1 MKKISIL
8 IIMILMLASLTYAA
22 SKIGDSA
29 EIKITVIS
37 QEPDPV
43 QPGQTVDLRF
53 KIENLGGGG
62 TDNLIIEILPEYP
75 FSLYKGSAE
84 KSLGSMQ
91 AYQHGEEGIIALY
104 NLKVDEGAVEGTNY
118 INIRYKFGETGEW
131 RTVKDLEIRIRTQDL
146 VVSVESIET
155 EPELV
160 SPGDEF
166 DLKLTIRNNA
176 DSIIRDVKVKL
187 DVSSTTVP
195 VAPSSSLGEQQIPQ
209 INQNTAK
216 IMDFRLIA
224 LPDSEGGVYK
234 IPVNISYTDN
244 TGTIFKKNDYISL
257 KISSTPDL
265 LVAID
270 KSEITKKVR
279 QGTITVK
286 IVNRGLTNLKLMS
299 AKLEESKKYSVS
311 SQEEVY
317 VGNIDTDDYETIDYT
332 ISVSSYD
339 KIIDLPIKLS
349 YMDSTNKK
357 FSQDYTLKLK
367 TQSNGLILT
376 IIGGI
381 ISFVIKAAIVI
392 GIIYGAYWWYKRR
405 KKNKKTL

>member
-1 MKKISIL
+1 MKKIFQLSFIIFL
-8 IIMILMLASLTYAA
+8 ILASVAYSA
-22 SKIGDSA
+22 SKISDSA
-29 EIKITVIS
+29 EIQITVIS

-53 KIENLGGGG
+53 KVENLGGGG
-62 TDNLIIEILPEYP
+62 TDNLIIELLPEYP
-75 FSLYKGSAE
+75 FSLYKGDVQ

-91 AYQHGEEGIIALY
+91 AYQKGEEGIIALY
-104 NLKVDEGAVEGTNY
+104 HVKVDEDAVEGTNY

-131 RTVKDLEIRIRTQDL
+131 RTVKDLEVRIRTQDL
-146 VVSVESIET
+146 VASVESIET

-166 DLKLTIRNNA
+166 DLKLTVRNNA
-176 DSIIRDVKVKL
+176 DSIIRDVKIKL
-187 DVSSTTVP
+187 DVSSSTVP
-195 VAPSSSLGEQQIPQ
+195 IAPYSSLGEQQIPQ
-209 INQNTAK
+209 INPNTAK
-216 IMDFRLIA
+216 IMDFKLIA

-257 KISSTPDL
+257 KLSSAPDL
-265 LVAID
+265 LVSID

-299 AKLEESKKYSVS
+299 AKLESSKKYSIE
-311 SQEEVY
+311 SQDEVY
-317 VGNIDTDDYETIDYT
+317 VGNIDTDDYETVDFKIT
-332 ISVSSYD
+332 VNYD
-339 KIIDLPIKLS
+339 KVIDLPLTLS

-381 ISFVIKAAIVI
+381 ISFVIKAAIII
-392 GIIYGAYWWYKRR
+392 GLIYGAYLWYKRR
-405 KKNKKTL
+405 KKKKTL